1 MKKKIINGL
10 LMMALAVSTTSSFVS
25 CTDTNADDIAQIRE
39 QMADQSTIEGL
50 KGQVAELMGLVQ
62 RLADVKIGDKNLI
75 DDQKYLEELFKQLQ
89 ELGVAANQGQS
100 GNVGPQLPD
109 GERAQNLNDWVIQ
122 VTNIIKTLQDK
133 VRELE
138 GKVCTCDLT
147 QYTPIGDFQTLQTA
161 FNTFMSTYQAVDPT
175 VFASNSDFQELKN
188 QFNNLNL
195 SQYAKTSDLDNYA
208 KATDL
213 QALQTQL
220 NNLDLSKFLTAED
233 LQDLEGKFNTLKNQF
248 DNIDWSKYASA
259 DEFKTLKDAF
269 NAIDFTKYATKDEIQ
284 TVKNDITS
292 ITTDLNTLKQIQATH
307 TTQLQELN
315 DSINKAYL
323 RAMRDSARIDVLEA
337 ASASHA
343 TKQELKDS
351 VDSLRKEIL
360 AVKQAA
366 KEYTDQWIEALKT
379 ELTTKITDLETA
391 TNLKFGEMQNLIN
404 GLDER
409 ITKAEADVKDLAEKQ
424 AALQDQVDE
433 LTKKVEENSKKIESI
448 FSAMKKQVTGIIVQG
463 AYSPVFG
470 IGMLPV
476 DAKTNI
482 LAAYYGYA
490 TKKVEFPAKAN
501 ANNYVDQE
509 EFWLPEEGQFVKDI
523 ESYGANA
530 NQLLLSDADDNAGKL
545 YLTVNPAQV
554 DFTDKEIVL
563 ENSQGTAAPIE
574 LSRLRK
580 SNYKLSFGW
589 TRSAQNGFYEAKAK
603 ISAEN
608 LDAAKARIDVA
619 TLKEAAKDLYN
630 KHNTASLKE
639 AAQAIISQK
648 GDILD
653 AQAAKATY
661 EGVDEKGNVEFKDIL
676 SDYSIA
682 TTVIR
687 PLSYNTLRGWNPTSI
702 PGLDRVESVINR
714 FFNKINVKFDFG
726 IKTVAQM
733 PQIDL
738 ITIPELDKE
747 YYINVHIKQPIEL
760 KNIPVSVPGQWVE
773 VKVDKTLESSV
784 HVEIPYTHLNYATPD
799 PNDYTTETLK
809 ADVPYDVPIKF
820 DEKVWVEGTTV
831 YFSYTYNLDISQD
844 VDITDIIKDLYGEVT
859 QPIDGVN
866 ETLKS
871 LQKFADE
878 VNEMLK
884 SIENLDARV
893 NGQIED
899 MKNDIKNEII
909 GYMDRFEKKVLS
921 YASYVNQALQPVLLY
936 KSVNG
941 LKRVST
947 IEKGAS
953 KMSGTVLLV
962 PTSFNAELLS
972 PAFKKLVVCTGAWKA
987 DGTFDANEA
996 KRVNGAGFENFGKV
1010 FEGQERVA
1018 SFEGKAGYKYR
1029 IVYQA
1034 LDYHGMIASSRYYVQ
1049 Y

>member
-109 GERAQNLNDWVIQ
+109 GNQAQNLNDWVKK
-122 VTNIIKTLQDK
+122 VTEMIKTIQSTVSGLQTQIAGIK
-133 VRELE
+133 SCECE
-138 GKVCTCDLT
+138 AHGGSGCTCDLSG
-147 QYTPIGDFQTLQTA
+147 YTPIGDFNTLNTA
-161 FNTFMSTYQAVDPT
+161 FNNFINTYDPSA
-175 VFASNSDFQELKN
+175 FASSTEFLALK
-188 QFNNLNL
+188 
-195 SQYAKTSDLDNYA
+195 
-208 KATDL
+208 
-213 QALQTQL
+213 QAFE
-220 NNLDLSKFLTAED
+220 K
-233 LQDLEGKFNTLKNQF
+233 
-248 DNIDWSKYASA
+248 IDTTKYATKAELSELITTT
-259 DEFKTLKDAF
+259 DSLKDAF
-269 NAIDFTKYATKDEIQ
+269 NKIDWKKYATADNLSALTARHDSLLAAFNKIDTTKYATKEELTNAMTEISNIQ
-284 TVKNDITS
+284 TSLTTIQQTQITQG
-292 ITTDLNTLKQIQATH
+292 TK
-307 TTQLQELN
+307 LQELT
-315 DSINKAYL
+315 DSINKAYE
-323 RAMRDSARIDVLEA
+323 RAKRDSMRIDALEA
-337 ASASHA
+337 ASASHASYA

-409 ITKAEADVKDLAEKQ
+409 ITKAETDVKDLSEKQ
-424 AALQDQVDE
+424 AALQKQVDE

-490 TKKVEFPAKAN
+490 TKEVEFPAKKDAK
-501 ANNYVDQE
+501 NYVDQD
-509 EFWLPEEGQFVKDI
+509 EFWQMGEEGEGQFIMDI
-523 ESYGANA
+523 EPYTASR
-530 NQLLLSDADDNAGKL
+530 NQLLLSDAEDNAGKL

-563 ENSQGTAAPIE
+563 ENSQGTAAPIK

-608 LDAAKARIDVA
+608 LEAAKARIDVA

-639 AAQAIISQK
+639 AAKAIISQN

-653 AQAAKATY
+653 AQAVKAEY
-661 EGVDEKGNVEFKDIL
+661 ESVDEKGIDEKKNVL

-702 PGLDRVESVINR
+702 PGINKVESTISKFIDKVNIKVNLG
-714 FFNKINVKFDFG
+714 FNKKIEVPTTIKEIKIVDLDETLKAKFKMTF
-726 IKTVAQM
+726 
-733 PQIDL
+733 
-738 ITIPELDKE
+738 
-747 YYINVHIKQPIEL
+747 
-760 KNIPVSVPGQWVE
+760 E
-773 VKVDKTLESSV
+773 VKVDSFISVDDPEHGKTPITAS
-784 HVEIPYTHLNYATPD
+784 IPVDIQVDQQTGHGTVMVNGTP
-799 PNDYTTETLK
+799 T
-809 ADVPYDVPIKF
+809 
-820 DEKVWVEGTTV
+820 
-831 YFSYTYNLDISQD
+831 D
-844 VDITDIIKDLYGEVT
+844 VDVIIPGYKITDNITAQLDPFKLTIIKEFTVDFTNEIQQLYDGLQQPMKDVNTMLRDLQT
-859 QPIDGVN
+859 FMDDIQP
-866 ETLKS
+866 
-871 LQKFADE
+871 
-878 VNEMLK
+878 MLDNI
-884 SIENLDARV
+884 SNMDAKI

-899 MKNDIKNEII
+899 AKNSIKNELISYI
-909 GYMDRFEKKVLS
+909 DRFEKKVLS